1 MPTYLALARWTK
13 EGVEKIKESPSRLD
27 AAKKAIELAGGK
39 VVSFYMLMGQYDIAI
54 VLEAADDATLARTI
68 LSLVSKGGVRLET
81 TRAFTED
88 EYRKVI
94 AAIP

>member
-39 VVSFYMLMGQYDIAI
+39 VVSFYLLMGQYDMAL
-54 VLEAADDATLARTI
+54 VLEAPDDASLARTS
-68 LSLVSKGGVRLET
+68 LALVSKGGVRMET

-94 AAIP
+94 SAIS